1 MIHLNLD
8 ADGFLLSASY
18 TSTGG
23 PKVESLAGFDLA
35 GHRLQAHRWDGKKL
49 VLDKTRLAELDAV
62 KQAAEAEA
70 AAAEL
75 QRELEASNAAVLEA
89 LEGLLTASTGGP
101 KVEDLVKVLHEAK
114 TSMKSILR
122 DREDIRK
129 KIKAHKE
136 EHHVRN

>member
-8 ADGFLLSASY
+8 ADGFLLSSSY

-35 GHRLQAHRWDGKKL
+35 GHRLRAHRWDGKKL
-49 VLDKTRLAELDAV
+49 VLDKTRLAELDAA

-75 QRELEASNAAVLEA
+75 QRELEASNEAVLEA
-89 LEGLLTASTGGP
+89 LEGLLTAST
-101 KVEDLVKVLHEAK
+101 VEDLVKVLHEAK
-114 TSMKSILR
+114 TSMKATLK
-122 DREDIRK
+122 DREDLRK

-136 EHHVRN
+136 EHHARN

>member
-23 PKVESLAGFDLA
+23 PKVESLAGFDMA
-35 GHRLQAHRWDGKKL
+35 GHRLRAHRWDGKKL
-49 VLDKTRLAELDAV
+49 VLDKTRLAELDAA
-62 KQAAEAEA
+62 KQAADAEA

-75 QRELEASNAAVLEA
+75 QRELETTNAAVLEA
-89 LEGLLTASTGGP
+89 LEALLTASDVTELLAAMLAAKNRLGAT
-101 KVEDLVKVLHEAK
+101 LEARAA
-114 TSMKSILR
+114 I
-122 DREDIRK
+122 RE

-136 EHHVRN
+136 VNHARN